1 MRLKLAPLGS
11 PYKQPFRIK
20 TNETRVNF
28 AINSAVK
35 IMNFIFI
42 FSLAASIIALS
53 FTSPD
58 GALPAMLAGAN
69 KALLL
74 CFTLASVYSVWL
86 GVFKILERAKITEKI
101 ARLMRRPVNKLFGNT
116 SDKAA
121 EYISLNLTA
130 NIMGMS
136 GLATPLGIAACE
148 ELDKTNN
155 SYAACMLFVLAATS
169 LQILP
174 TSVMALMSEYG
185 SSAPSSIFLPSLL
198 STLVST
204 VSGAVMV
211 RIFIKKPVYKSIN
224 AVNKQ
229 EKGTAC
235 EHKKQNK
242 ILIKKHKAE
251 SKV

>member
-1 MRLKLAPLGS
+1 MRLKHAPLGN

-20 TNETRVNF
+20 TNEKRVNF
-28 AINSAVK
+28 VINSAVK

-53 FTSPD
+53 LTSPD

-86 GVFKILERAKITEKI
+86 GVFKVLERAKITEKI
-101 ARLMRRPVNKLFGNT
+101 ARLMRRPINKLFGKT

-155 SYAACMLFVLAATS
+155 RYAACMLFVLAATS

-174 TSVMALMSEYG
+174 TSVMALMSAYG

-211 RIFIKKPVYKSIN
+211 RIFVKKPAYKSIN
-224 AVNKQ
+224 AVNRQ
-229 EKGTAC
+229 EKGTAH

-251 SKV
+251 NKA